1 LKNSIM
7 GTEFQD
13 IFVFTITVWDV
24 LANMLVALLCGVII
38 ALLYRYTYRGLNY
51 STSFTI
57 SLIMLTMIT
66 AIVIMVIGN
75 NLARA
80 FGMVGAMSIIRFRTA
95 VKDAS
100 DIMFIFFALSIG
112 LAAGVKLY
120 AIAIVGTLVVGLV
133 YLVVMKFN
141 FSLPHNREYL
151 VQIVANNPALPDNPF
166 GEIFKRH
173 CRRHKLVNVKTIGDE
188 NSEEVEF
195 SYYLSLK
202 DREKGK
208 ALINSLKKI
217 SGVNYV
223 NLFFDED

>member
-1 LKNSIM
+1 M

-24 LANMLVALLCGVII
+24 LANMMVALLCGVII
-38 ALLYRYTYRGLNY
+38 ALLYRFTYRGLNY
-51 STSFTI
+51 SSSFTI

-120 AIAIVGTLVVGLV
+120 AIAIVGTLVVSLV

-141 FSLPHNREYL
+141 FALPHNREYL

-166 GEIFKRH
+166 GDIFKSH

>member
-1 LKNSIM
+1 M

-24 LANMLVALLCGVII
+24 LANMLVALLCGIII

-51 STSFTI
+51 SSSFTI

-100 DIMFIFFALSIG
+100 DIMFIFFSLSIG

-120 AIAIVGTLVVGLV
+120 AIAIVGTLVVSLV
-133 YLVVMKFN
+133 YLVIMKFN
-141 FSLPHNREYL
+141 FALPQNREYL
-151 VQIVANNPALPDNPF
+151 VQIVANNTALPDNPF
-166 GEIFKRH
+166 GEIFKKH
-173 CRRHKLVNVKTIGDE
+173 CRHHKLVNVKTIGEED
-188 NSEEVEF
+188 SEEVEF
-195 SYYLSLK
+195 SYYLGLR
-202 DREKGK
+202 DIEKGK
-208 ALINSLKKI
+208 ALINSLKQI
-217 SGVNYV
+217 SGVKYV